1 MRKIAFNEIYLEI
14 TRRCQLKCAH
24 CMRGDA
30 QNVDMSYS
38 IMDRL
43 LEQTNSIDSI
53 IFTGGEPTLNVDGM
67 KYFLDGLIRNNIPLG
82 KLSIVTNGVLQTQE
96 IIKTLHG
103 YYDWIS
109 QSENHKDVY
118 IRLGVSD
125 DKYHIGADVDSAIDY
140 YRTNLSDCNA
150 IRVYRHIM
158 GKLPRFYGRAK
169 LLAEA
174 HKEESPINSDY
185 NSRIEVLEPG
195 KPCFCPYRKYEHLDS
210 ESDAR
215 VLCSIYISAFGN
227 IINRRESEFDME
239 DKPEYQNYNL
249 LSCDILDIIEKYN
262 TGRTHCI
269 EKRFLNIQRRNREFV
284 DILLKISNRKIEL
297 SDLQESN
304 LRQEQYIHE
313 VNNMDDESGANASYP
328 LSSDDVLKVFWD
340 FADYIYSDD
349 SELAR
354 IYKQHPILSRNQ
366 CENLRYYQTLYK
378 KYNKSK
384 TAKDKAIARGIKKKI
399 DDLLLLESTVD
410 PYIGVYGVQDT

>member
-43 LEQTNSIDSI
+43 LEQVKSIDTLLI
-53 IFTGGEPTLNVDGM
+53 TGGEPTLYIDGM
-67 KYFLDGLIRNNIPLG
+67 KYLLDGLIRNNIPLG
-82 KLSIVTNGVLQTQE
+82 RLGIVTNGCLLTQE
-96 IIKTLHG
+96 MIKTLHD

-118 IRLGVSD
+118 IRLGVSE

-150 IRVYRHIM
+150 IRVYRHII
-158 GKLPRFYGRAK
+158 GKLPRSYGRAK

-174 HKEESPINSDY
+174 YKEEAPENSDY
-185 NSRIEVLEPG
+185 NSRIEVFEPG

-210 ESDAR
+210 ESDVR
-215 VLCSIYISAFGN
+215 VLCSIYISALGN
-227 IINRRESEFDME
+227 IINRRENEFDME

-249 LSCDILDIIEKYN
+249 LSGDILDVIEKYN
-262 TGRTHCI
+262 AGRMYCI
-269 EKRFLNIQRRNREFV
+269 EKKFLNIQHRNRVFI
-284 DILLKISNRKIEL
+284 DTLLKIRNNEIEL
-297 SDLQESN
+297 NDLQESN
-304 LRQEQYIHE
+304 LRQEEYLHE
-313 VNNMDDESGANASYP
+313 VDNMNDEIAANISYP

-340 FADYIYSDD
+340 FADYIYNND
-349 SELAR
+349 SELAK
-354 IYKQHPILSRNQ
+354 IYKQHPILSRNE
-366 CENLRYYQTLYK
+366 CEDLRYYQTLYK
-378 KYNKSK
+378 KYNQSK
-384 TAKDKAIARGIKKKI
+384 ATKDKAIARGIKKKI
-399 DDLLLLESTVD
+399 DDLLLRENTVD
-410 PYIGVYGVQDT
+410 PYIRIVAAQNT